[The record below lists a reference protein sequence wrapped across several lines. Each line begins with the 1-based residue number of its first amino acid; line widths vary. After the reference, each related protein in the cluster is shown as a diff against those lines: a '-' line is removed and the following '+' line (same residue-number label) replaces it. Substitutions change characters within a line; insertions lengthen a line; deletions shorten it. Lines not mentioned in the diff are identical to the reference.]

1 MFNQKFNDLKV
12 KAQNFWNDHKES
24 IIVFGVGVAV
34 GVIADEIRYSKPP
47 IERNMGDGYSALI
60 TDRDGLHAETWIFDQ
75 DGKRVTINVAKPSI
89 PLSDTLISTFTEEN
103 RNE

>member
-60 TDRDGLHAETWIFDQ
+60 TDRDGLHAETWVFDH
-75 DGKRVTINVAKPSI
+75 DGKRVTIDVAKPSI
-89 PLSDTLISTFTEEN
+89 PLSVKMISTFAEEN
-103 RNE
+103 SNE